1 MAARQPPCVG
11 VSAHREASRSVC
23 TCSALSWAG
32 SRAAALTVA
41 EVAGGEEGGPGAAT
55 ACSGGH
61 MPGAYVSAKILGGG
75 CMEEASAVQ
84 VPKGLL
90 EGGVA
95 GSMGGLS
102 GWPRRDVAGAS
113 KALDK
118 AWQKFLCQ
126 IMRRW

>member
-1 MAARQPPCVG
+1 
-11 VSAHREASRSVC
+11 
-23 TCSALSWAG
+23 
-32 SRAAALTVA
+32 
-41 EVAGGEEGGPGAAT
+41 
-55 ACSGGH
+55 

-102 GWPRRDVAGAS
+102 GWPRRDVAGLEAGRRGGET
-113 KALDK
+113 
-118 AWQKFLCQ
+118 
-126 IMRRW
+126 MRR